1 MEEDILNYSPTVMF
15 RGTPCID
22 HWLKWFGIEWNKITV
37 AGNHEYKDTDNL
49 YINSLQSSVKSYP
62 LRVTMTMYIV
72 LCHISK
78 SLHSEK
84 KMCDSSQCVWSVHL
98 YSLYYMWTRAVASAH
113 KCSQW
118 TLRSR
123 EYKFNRW
130 ALFNRFSGLTSFIL
144 RTLL

>member
-1 MEEDILNYSPTVMF
+1 
-15 RGTPCID
+15 
-22 HWLKWFGIEWNKITV
+22 
-37 AGNHEYKDTDNL
+37 
-49 YINSLQSSVKSYP
+49 
-62 LRVTMTMYIV
+62 MYIV

-84 KMCDSSQCVWSVHL
+84 KNVWQFTIQCVWSVHL

-144 RTLL
+144 RTLLGYLLHIIYLFFSRTCFMEIKKDIFILLSLSNYSFWDRFLHSCLQQETKPLHNRR